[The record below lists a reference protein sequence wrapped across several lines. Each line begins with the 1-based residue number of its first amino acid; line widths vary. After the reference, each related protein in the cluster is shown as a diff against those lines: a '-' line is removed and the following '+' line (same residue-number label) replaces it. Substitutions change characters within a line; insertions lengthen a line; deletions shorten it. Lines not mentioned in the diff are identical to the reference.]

1 MRYAQS
7 WQDFMRMPA
16 NKALKESKGIH
27 ACKQKYIQEQNKH
40 MWNDPIIIQEN
51 NAAADPT
58 AFAAAGGGGG
68 GGNYI
73 TGHTAE
79 VSTFSWVSTMHANPN
94 ADAASGSLEAF
105 MEVNSLHVNGNAVD
119 FTSNHNDSRVRIG
132 LFIVTGS
139 FMNLLAGGATPASK
153 IPNVDIVVTA
163 SLDTATVR
171 LGGVGGVTDGAWT
184 GSILNA
190 LSESIQSQPADA
202 VVLGF
207 TNTLAPKNFITAATG
222 SAPYRTLVITNKL
235 KGGVK
240 NSTFTVSTPGTT
252 ALTGS
257 ISTTTNGN
265 DTYYSEPGTQVFDS
279 IEMPFSTMPLI
290 HDGDNAFGV

>member
-1 MRYAQS
+1 IMQYFKS
-7 WQDFMRMPA
+7 WQDFMRDPA

-27 ACKQKYIQEQNKH
+27 ACKQKYIQEQNKN

-58 AFAAAGGGGG
+58 AFAAAGAAGGGT

-79 VSTFSWVSTMHANPN
+79 VSTYTWVATMGANPN

-105 MEVNSLHVNGNAVD
+105 MEVNSLKSNGSAD
-119 FTSNHNDSRVRIG
+119 FSMNHNDSRVRIG

-139 FMNLLAGGATPASK
+139 MMNLLAGGATPASK

-163 SLDTATVR
+163 SLDTAVVR

-184 GSILNA
+184 GSILNE
-190 LSESIQSQPADA
+190 LGDA
-202 VVLGF
+202 V
-207 TNTLAPKNFITAATG
+207 AAQ
-222 SAPYRTLVITNKL
+222 SA
-235 KGGVK
+235 
-240 NSTFTVSTPGTT
+240 
-252 ALTGS
+252 
-257 ISTTTNGN
+257 
-265 DTYYSEPGTQVFDS
+265 
-279 IEMPFSTMPLI
+279 
-290 HDGDNAFGV
+290 